1 MQKAKVFLNVT
12 ETNFGKFPTLPN
24 NQKVNRDTIVYYA
37 SKVTDKGKESI
48 FFLIRH
54 KDAKLLKDNNFDI
67 QSILIPAGFYPAA
80 ISYKYNDTR
89 LEINFI

>member
-1 MQKAKVFLNVT
+1 
-12 ETNFGKFPTLPN
+12 
-24 NQKVNRDTIVYYA
+24 
-37 SKVTDKGKESI
+37 
-48 FFLIRH
+48 LIRH

-67 QSILIPAGFYPAA
+67 QSILVPAGFYPAA